1 MTDFTFRSACLAL
14 ATTLLMGALPG
25 LLPNRVPGGEAQAA
39 APRRAQ
45 PRSPQRPPDT
55 PPYGL
60 REDVRSYM
68 RTLSEQEPQ
77 LDAAWLES
85 TVGQARHIP
94 QVTRLIMPA
103 ASPAAKNWSAYRD
116 RFIEPRRID
125 AGQAFWNRHATALQA
140 AEARWGVPAELVV
153 GIIGV
158 ETFYGQITGNFRVLD
173 ALATLAFDFPSGR
186 SDRSAFFRDEL
197 TSLLRLARREG
208 LDLRELRGS
217 YAGAI
222 GWGQFMPSSWTQYGV
237 DFDGD
242 GRVALHRSEVDAI
255 GSVAHYLAA
264 FGWQKGLPTHRPVQ
278 PPADPQ
284 ALARLMEPDIRP
296 SFTAAR
302 LAEMGVGLDAADLA
316 LSPPLAL
323 VELRN
328 GADAPPQY
336 WIGTQNFWVV
346 TRYNWSAYYAM
357 AVIQLGEA
365 VARQRQVQAALVQSE
380 TAATAATAPAA
391 PPTASA
397 PSAPVR

>member
-25 LLPNRVPGGEAQAA
+25 LLPDRLPGGEAEAA
-39 APRRAQ
+39 APRRTQ
-45 PRSPQRPPDT
+45 PRSPQQPPDT

-60 REDVRSYM
+60 REDVRAYM

-77 LDAAWLES
+77 LDAAWLEA

-125 AGQAFWNRHATALQA
+125 AGLAFWNRHAAALQA

-186 SDRSAFFRDEL
+186 SDRSGFFRDEL

-278 PPADPQ
+278 PPTDPQ
-284 ALARLMEPDIRP
+284 ALARLLEPDIRP

-302 LAEMGVGLDAADLA
+302 LAELGVGLDAADLA

-328 GADAPPQY
+328 GVDAPPQY

-357 AVIQLGEA
+357 AVIELAEA
-365 VARQRQVQAALVQSE
+365 VARQRQTQAALVQGE
-380 TAATAATAPAA
+380 TAAPAA
-391 PPTASA
+391 AAAPA
-397 PSAPVR
+397 PSAAAR

>member
-1 MTDFTFRSACLAL
+1 MKRRQLLAGAAGAMGFGGVAWSGDVVAAARKKPTKAAPKRAADEGPRYAGRPEL
-14 ATTLLMGALPG
+14 AAFAADVSERRG
-25 LLPNRVPGGEAQAA
+25 LDRAWIEAQ
-39 APRRAQ
+39 
-45 PRSPQRPPDT
+45 
-55 PPYGL
+55 
-60 REDVRSYM
+60 
-68 RTLSEQEPQ
+68 
-77 LDAAWLES
+77 
-85 TVGQARHIP
+85 VGQARR
-94 QVTRLIMPA
+94 QAVVQRLIMPP
-103 ASPAAKNWSAYRD
+103 PAGTAKNWAAYRD
-116 RFIEPRRID
+116 RFVEPRRIA
-125 AGQAFWNRHATALQA
+125 AGVEFMTAHGAWLQRA
-140 AEARWGVPAELVV
+140 QERYGVPPAIVL
-153 GIIGV
+153 GIVGV
-158 ETFYGQITGNFRVLD
+158 ETFYGRITGNYRVLD
-173 ALATLAFDFPSGR
+173 VLTTLAFDFPSGR

-357 AVIQLGEA
+357 AVIELGEA

>member
-1 MTDFTFRSACLAL
+1 MTNFTVRSLSLAL
-14 ATTLLMGALPG
+14 IAALGSGAVMPADAHQG
-25 LLPNRVPGGEAQAA
+25 SKAA
-39 APRRAQ
+39 
-45 PRSPQRPPDT
+45 SHTQRPVKRAPDT

-60 REDVRSYM
+60 REDVRAYM
-68 RTLSEQEPQ
+68 HTLSE
-77 LDAAWLES
+77 LDPLLDTAWLES

-103 ASPAAKNWSAYRD
+103 ASPAAKNWAAYRD

-125 AGQAFWNRHATALQA
+125 AGLAFWSRNATALQA
-140 AEARWGVPAELVV
+140 AEERWGVPAQLIV
-153 GIIGV
+153 GIVGV
-158 ETFYGQITGNFRVLD
+158 ETFYGQITGSFRVLD

-197 TSLLRLARREG
+197 TALLQLARREG

-217 YAGAI
+217 FAGAI
-222 GWGQFMPSSWTQYGV
+222 GWGQFMPSSWTKYGV

-264 FGWQKGLPTHRPVQ
+264 FGWQKGLPTHRPVR
-278 PPADPQ
+278 PPPDPQ

-302 LAEMGVGLDAADLA
+302 MAELGVGLDAADLA
-316 LSPPLAL
+316 LPAPLAL

-328 GADAPPQY
+328 GLQAAPSY

-357 AVIQLGEA
+357 AVIELGEA
-365 VARQRQVQAALVQSE
+365 VARQRQTRAALVQGE
-380 TAATAATAPAA
+380 KAAPAA
-391 PPTASA
+391 AAASA
-397 PSAPVR
+397 PSAAAR